1 MQEFTNGY
9 AGRILRIN
17 LTTGGVEDTP
27 TESYSPL
34 FLGGRGIAAK
44 LYWDEVSPAISP
56 FDAQNRLIFITGP
69 VTATTGFCGS
79 RWQVCGKSPVHNTF
93 SYCNLGGNWG
103 AQLKRAGY
111 DGLVVTGQAEGPVYL
126 WITNHGVEIRRADH
140 LSGQGAITCRETL
153 KKELGRTVNVVAIGP
168 AGENRVVYANLIAD
182 QNASGAGGL
191 AAVMGAKNLKAIA
204 VKGGRKVVPADAN
217 RLLALK
223 ERSLAIMSGLDEEFV
238 SGVIPFRDPIS
249 FAKTTKDVC
258 YSCTGH
264 KCIRRNY
271 RMDDGQKG
279 KFMCGSSYF
288 YMIWANLY
296 YGRATDVPFQANQ
309 LCDDYGIDTHVM
321 EPMLVWLANCRQ
333 AGILTEE
340 ETGLPFSN
348 MGSLEFIDALVKK
361 ISYRDGIGD
370 ILAEGTHKAAKALGR
385 KAQSL
390 TADFVSRND
399 QRPFYGPRAYLTTGL
414 FYAMEPRL
422 AIQQLHEVV
431 TLVMRWSLNE
441 IHKPE
446 KPGVTTATLR
456 AIAKRFWGSELA
468 ADFSTWD
475 GKALAAAKIQDR
487 QHAKESLI
495 LCDFNWPI
503 MYSEAT
509 VDNVG
514 DPTLESQICS
524 AVTGKEVDEEG
535 LYRIG
540 ERVFNLQRAILIR
553 EGWQGRADDALDE
566 FEFSCPASEIEA
578 LGNPEA
584 LIPGE
589 DGRTISRKGLVVDR
603 KQFEGMKDEFYALRG
618 WDIKTGLQ
626 KKTTLEA
633 LDLADVARTMET
645 GGFLA

>member
-1 MQEFTNGY
+1 
-9 AGRILRIN
+9 
-17 LTTGGVEDTP
+17 
-27 TESYSPL
+27 
-34 FLGGRGIAAK
+34 
-44 LYWDEVSPAISP
+44 
-56 FDAQNRLIFITGP
+56 LIFITGP

-79 RWQVCGKSPVHNTF
+79 RWQVCGKSPLHDTF

-111 DGLVVTGQAEGPVYL
+111 DGLVVSGQAEGPVYL

-153 KKELGRTVNVVAIGP
+153 KGELGRTVNVVAIGP

-182 QNASGAGGL
+182 KDASGSGGL

-217 RLLALK
+217 RVLALK

-238 SGVIPFRDPIS
+238 SGVIPFRDPIIL
-249 FAKTTKDVC
+249 AKTTKDVC

-264 KCIRRNY
+264 KCIRENY
-271 RMDDGQKG
+271 RTDNGKKG

-288 YMIWANLY
+288 YMVWANLY
-296 YGRATDVPFQANQ
+296 YGQATDVPFQANQ
-309 LCDDYGIDTHVM
+309 LCDEYGIDTHVI
-321 EPMLVWLANCRQ
+321 EPMLVWLAHCRQ

-340 ETGLPFSN
+340 ETGLPFSK

-361 ISYRDGIGD
+361 ISYREGIGD

-390 TADFVSRND
+390 TEDFISRND

-446 KPGVTTATLR
+446 KPGVTTTTLR

-475 GKALAAAKIQDR
+475 GKAMAAAKIQDR

-509 VDNVG
+509 DDNVG

-553 EGWQGRADDALDE
+553 EGWQGRVDDTLDE
-566 FEFSCPASEIEA
+566 FEFSCPATEMEA

-603 KQFEGMKDEFYALRG
+603 KQFEQMKDEFYTLRG